1 MSPSFA
7 VLPSRRPAST
17 KNLTAPQLRLDSPAY
32 IRQPRVGQG
41 ETEKRRTH
49 FFGQPKKTR
58 HHVSILVRTVS
69 TVLWK
74 YHRATIPLQK
84 HSPKTDS
91 AEPLRQ
97 VNNHRPKTGRSTVS
111 LPDHWLS
118 IQLSEATSSP
128 WPCSSLS
135 QTARFSERTHRSK
148 TGSEWIPDFR
158 RCHAGVPLTELT
170 THSKKRGCKLIDED
184 TADVIRQHLV
194 QGLKIELPPGVP
206 NLPPG
211 YKLDEPGKPVEG
223 LRVYHGLTCNY
234 GDGFVC
240 RDSESMRKHFEQM
253 HSAYSGYVSSSKIF
267 CQSFSAGKPR
277 IYFGVRY
284 RHSIPAP
291 MNDYQNIPRSEGV
304 ARSGDG
310 PQVQESVPCEP
321 ERQPAVE
328 KETPPEPERVPEV
341 EEVQVSRQKSAEAAR
356 CEETTQARRHGIIRA
371 EREESAEVTL
381 APQDGAQPLPAEEH
395 ELQPVKDLIN
405 SDKDCQS
412 VPADEPL
419 LQPDSPLPTRENLP
433 HPIRI
438 DTPEPP
444 SPSETPVHQLAK
456 STGILAHIEWCKDF
470 SDNKIAFKP
479 IDQICPDAF
488 LQSQPIIQKWLEH
501 RIRRLGTISLTLRR
515 AALSESSKIESL
527 ETLDPLQEESSVLL
541 YSTALTQLLMFTYYW
556 DQHDIT
562 SVWNPDQAPLL
573 RLLDNLFGS
582 SPPTDPP
589 TEKFFEFIDKVVIH
603 LVSFSNP
610 LHYVGIQSALEQF
623 IAISFFNQDNQ
634 SFHPALDLVN
644 LISKLHPKYSS
655 SQIRAV
661 LKRNRMDSFQ
671 PLNDTDFNSPYI
683 TLLNWKQLGLNALA
697 EEKFIDSP

>member
-1 MSPSFA
+1 MYRYWCEQCPQYFG
-7 VLPSRRPAST
+7 ST
-17 KNLTAPQLRLDSPAY
+17 TERQSHFRNTHQKQTRLGLFDKS
-32 IRQPRVGQG
+32 IITVQRQADQNFHCPIIG
-41 ETEKRRTH
+41 
-49 FFGQPKKTR
+49 
-58 HHVSILVRTVS
+58 
-69 TVLWK
+69 
-74 YHRATIPLQK
+74 
-84 HSPKTDS
+84 
-91 AEPLRQ
+91 
-97 VNNHRPKTGRSTVS
+97 
-111 LPDHWLS
+111 
-118 IQLSEATSSP
+118 
-128 WPCSSLS
+128 C
-135 QTARFSERTHRSK
+135 RFSSRKPLALHGHARVCLKQLASLK
-148 TGSEWIPDFR
+148 GHIAPRLVPSGSQIFVD
-158 RCHAGVPLTELT
+158 
-170 THSKKRGCKLIDED
+170 KKRGCKLIDED

-211 YKLDEPGKPVEG
+211 YKLDEPGSLWKDCECTMDSPVITVMVLYVGTRNLCESILNKCTAH
-223 LRVYHGLTCNY
+223 LRSCCSNDCTTL
-234 GDGFVC
+234 D
-240 RDSESMRKHFEQM
+240 
-253 HSAYSGYVSSSKIF
+253 SGYVSSSKIF

-412 VPADEPL
+412 VPADGPL

-479 IDQICPDAF
+479 IDQISDHSEMARA
-488 LQSQPIIQKWLEH
+488 SNTK
-501 RIRRLGTISLTLRR
+501 LGTISLTLRR

-644 LISKLHPKYSS
+644 LISKLQYGIQLATIFSYCTLSSATEQHMKNSTPSSPSTSPKYSS